1 MGVQTNNVKEKL
13 ANSSNVIEWD
23 NKIHGINALT
33 GLHAD
38 AGKYIHDRVEKCT
51 DTYMDEIDH
60 ANVVTVYS
68 EWYITSCLNG
78 WYSGGGDIFI
88 ITRSDVHHSSAY
100 FSIGGGAAT
109 HFSCSFYKMYIFN
122 NKLSHQLSKLFIN
135 YASMQLPMI
144 FSPCHQQ
151 CGISKEQ
158 AYNIHTNKFMAM
170 ITSIPGVKLSPLMS
184 GWEQVGPNLYYHIET
199 KKKSTTP
206 PYQSPP
212 VSYS

>member
-13 ANSSNVIEWD
+13 ENSSNVIEWD
-23 NKIHGINALT
+23 KQIHGINTLA
-33 GLHAD
+33 GLGAK
-38 AGKYIHDRVEKCT
+38 GKYVYDNVKDCV
-51 DTYMDEIDH
+51 DTYLDVIQYEDI
-60 ANVVTVYS
+60 VTIYS
-68 EWYITSCLNG
+68 EWYITFCLNG
-78 WYSGGGDIFI
+78 DYSGGGDIFI
-88 ITRSDVHHSSAY
+88 ITTRGIHHSTIS
-100 FSIGGGAAT
+100 FSIGGAT
-109 HFSCSFYKMYIFN
+109 HFRCSFYKMYIFN

-184 GWEQVGPNLYYHIET
+184 GWEQVGPNLYYHIQT